1 MAHPVTWFQIQA
13 RDGKKLHGFYKKIFG
28 WRMAASPGQ
37 PDYFMVD
44 KEADGIAGGIG
55 SSQDG
60 TNNVTVYVNCDD
72 VAAHLAKVEAA
83 GGKAAMPPME
93 LPGGM
98 GVIGGFLDPAGNW
111 VGLWAPG
118 KGAAPAKK
126 ASAKKAP
133 AKKAAAKKAPAK
145 KAPAKKKAAKKSPA
159 KKKAAKKSPAK
170 KKARKA

>member
-28 WRMAASPGQ
+28 WRMAPSPGQ

-44 KEADGIAGGIG
+44 KVADGIAGGIG

-60 TNNVTVYVNCDD
+60 SNNVTVYVNCDD

-126 ASAKKAP
+126 ASAKRAP
-133 AKKAAAKKAPAK
+133 AKKAASKKAPAKKVAPKKAAPKQAAKK
-145 KAPAKKKAAKKSPA
+145 KAPAKKKA
-159 KKKAAKKSPAK
+159 
-170 KKARKA
+170 RKA

>member
-13 RDGKKLHGFYKKIFG
+13 RDGKKLHGFYKKVFG
-28 WRMAASPGQ
+28 WRMAPSPGQ

-44 KEADGIAGGIG
+44 KEADGIAGGVG

-60 TNNVTVYVNCDD
+60 SSNVTVYVNCDD
-72 VAAHLAKVEAA
+72 VGAQLKKIEAA
-83 GGKAAMPPME
+83 GGKLAMPPME

-118 KGAAPAKK
+118 KGAQP
-126 ASAKKAP
+126 P
-133 AKKAAAKKAPAK
+133 KKAAAKKAPAK
-145 KAPAKKKAAKKSPA
+145 KAPAKKRAAKKTSAKKAPA
-159 KKKAAKKSPAK
+159 KKAPAKAK